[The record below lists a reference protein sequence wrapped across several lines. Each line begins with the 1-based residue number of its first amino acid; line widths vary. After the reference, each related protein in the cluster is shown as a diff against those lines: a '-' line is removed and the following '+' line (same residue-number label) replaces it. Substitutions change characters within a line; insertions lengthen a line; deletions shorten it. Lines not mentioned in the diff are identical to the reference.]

1 MREITVFIILQH
13 HTKYTLSGTKI
24 KEIIKRHFCLSF
36 SLVYLFIRR
45 CKFVIIETRAYDI
58 AHN

>member
-45 CKFVIIETRAYDI
+45 CKFVIIEI